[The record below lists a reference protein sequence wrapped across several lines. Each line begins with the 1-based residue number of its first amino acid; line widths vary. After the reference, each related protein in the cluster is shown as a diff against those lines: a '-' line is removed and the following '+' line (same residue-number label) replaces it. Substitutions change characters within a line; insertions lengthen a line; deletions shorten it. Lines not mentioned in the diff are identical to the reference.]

1 MLLSADGFRNM
12 DCWREARTTG
22 RRDSS
27 VDACR
32 VGKCCTNTPRI
43 TALTGLV
50 EIHRVWQNIRHEWKD
65 QGESLACSWDPE
77 STDLFHFISV
87 LLFFQTACRKTFS
100 LCSVSLNCLFSFL
113 FWDTSGTLDLF
124 RWSYLIDGISLLFF
138 EEEMIMTLCSLVS
151 NPPIFK
157 CTPPQYW
164 QTHICYCQCLFF
176 CLFCKYTFISAN
188 IWWCD

>member
-1 MLLSADGFRNM
+1 MLLSADGFWNM

-100 LCSVSLNCLFSFL
+100 LCSVSLNCSVSFFFSVLRHKWYSGPLSMKLSDWWYFTAFL
-113 FWDTSGTLDLF
+113 WRGDDYDTL
-124 RWSYLIDGISLLFF
+124 
-138 EEEMIMTLCSLVS
+138 
-151 NPPIFK
+151 
-157 CTPPQYW
+157 
-164 QTHICYCQCLFF
+164 
-176 CLFCKYTFISAN
+176 
-188 IWWCD
+188 